1 MIRPT
6 IPADTPLLVAMTEKT
21 RVFKP
26 LEIAALQEVL
36 DDFHAGT
43 AGEDHRCITFEQS
56 GQAIG
61 FAYFAPVEMTDRSW
75 HLWWIVVDP
84 EIHTRGIGSQL
95 MRRVEE
101 DVLAA
106 NGRVLFVETSG
117 LPHYEPTRRFY
128 IKLHYEQEAK
138 MRDFYAEGDDM
149 IVFRKLIKA

>member
-6 IPADTPLLVAMTEKT
+6 IPADTPILVAMTEKT

-61 FAYFAPVEMTDRSW
+61 FAYFAPVDMTDRS
-75 HLWWIVVDP
+75 LAPMVDC
-84 EIHTRGIGSQL
+84 
-95 MRRVEE
+95 RRSRSI
-101 DVLAA
+101 LAA
-106 NGRVLFVETSG
+106 S
-117 LPHYEPTRRFY
+117 
-128 IKLHYEQEAK
+128 A
-138 MRDFYAEGDDM
+138 AS
-149 IVFRKLIKA
+149 